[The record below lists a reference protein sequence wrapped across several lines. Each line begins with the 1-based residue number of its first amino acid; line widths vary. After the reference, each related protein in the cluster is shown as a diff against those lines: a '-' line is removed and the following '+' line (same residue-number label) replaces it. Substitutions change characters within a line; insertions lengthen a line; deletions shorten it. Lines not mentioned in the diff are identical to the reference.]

1 MLDSIGSKFDK
12 LNIKTLKPN
21 KIKEIENEVIRESNL
36 TIVGQ
41 KVRLH
46 KEGSYEYVSQM
57 RWKRML
63 TDYIALRV
71 LIRLYRVLIKIKEDG
86 NNVEEPVYKYS
97 EDVREDIELIEKN
110 ISQIE
115 GIYKRKTIKDS
126 RERER
131 TVRKSLSFLLLKK
144 SAGLSGDG
152 IPNEIYKNEG
162 ESQYHIVTGLEN
174 LGLKECDNADIVTTY
189 TKRQLIEISYISVR
203 IDWGERTVGEQLK
216 LYSEVYKGMF
226 GKQIG
231 EVFGGNGSG
240 DKLVQNL
247 SNSVDELEDLLKHRL
262 LSGDARGML
271 GTLVSK
277 IKKKSQRKKDNVED
291 EMYKLLKEYG
301 ESEVESGYTLSEVL
315 DSFKNDV
322 FGLEQ
327 EVVKLETKNVESKK
341 EGKVQEDKVQEKSS
355 NNKEEGKELK
365 EEIEHFDTKEE
376 VKSQDSV
383 KKEIEEYEEV
393 QELTGELNFKAI
405 DKFYKLLERIDE
417 RSPSKKMYSLLKKGG
432 LKEEV
437 IVDFMKCKNINYY
450 DYLEIESLLDKEFG
464 DKEE

>member
-36 TIVGQ
+36 TVVGRE
-41 KVRLH
+41 VRLH

-57 RWKRML
+57 RWKQIL
-63 TDYIALRV
+63 TDYIALRL

-97 EDVREDIELIEKN
+97 EYVREDIEVIEKN
-110 ISQIE
+110 IRQIE
-115 GIYKRKTIKDS
+115 QIYKRKTIKDS

-131 TVRKSLSFLLLKK
+131 MVRKNLSFLLLKK
-144 SAGLSGDG
+144 SAGLTGDG

-189 TKRQLIEISYISVR
+189 TKKQLIEISYTSVS
-203 IDWGERTVGEQLK
+203 IDWGGRTVGGQLH
-216 LYSEVYKGMF
+216 LYSEVYKDMF
-226 GKQIG
+226 GKQIW
-231 EVFGGNGSG
+231 EVFGGSGSG
-240 DKLVQNL
+240 DKLVLNL
-247 SNSVDELEDLLKHRL
+247 SNSVDELEELLKHRL
-262 LSGDARGML
+262 LSGDARGLL

-277 IKKKSQRKKDNVED
+277 IKKKSQRKKDTVED

-341 EGKVQEDKVQEKSS
+341 EDKVQESS
-355 NNKEEGKELK
+355 NNIEEGKELK
-365 EEIEHFDTKEE
+365 DEIEHFTTEE

-383 KKEIEEYEEV
+383 KKENEEYEEV

-437 IVDFMKCKNINYY
+437 IVDFMKCKNIKYY

-464 DKEE
+464 GEEE

>member
-1 MLDSIGSKFDK
+1 MLDSVGSKFDK
-12 LNIKTLKPN
+12 LNIKTLKPS

-36 TIVGQ
+36 TVLGQ
-41 KVRLH
+41 EVRLH
-46 KEGSYEYVSQM
+46 KAGKYEYVSQM
-57 RWKRML
+57 RWKSML

-71 LIRLYRVLIKIKEDG
+71 LIRMYRLLIKIKEDG

-97 EDVREDIELIEKN
+97 EDVREGIEVLEKN
-110 ISQIE
+110 ISQI
-115 GIYKRKTIKDS
+115 GSIYKRKTIKDS

-131 TVRKSLSFLLLKK
+131 MVRKSLSFLLLKK
-144 SAGLSGDG
+144 SAGLAGDG
-152 IPNEIYKNEG
+152 IPNEVYKNEG

-189 TKRQLIEISYISVR
+189 TKKQLLELSYTSVS
-203 IDWGERTVGEQLK
+203 IDWGGRTVGEEIR
-216 LYSEVYKGMF
+216 LYSEVYKDMF

-231 EVFGGNGSG
+231 EVFGGTGSG
-240 DKLVQNL
+240 DKLVLNL
-247 SNSVDELEDLLKHRL
+247 SNSVDELEELLKHRL
-262 LSGDARGML
+262 LSGDARGLL

-277 IKKKSQRKKDNVED
+277 IKKKSERKKDNAED

-301 ESEVESGYTLSEVL
+301 EREVESGYTLSEVL

-341 EGKVQEDKVQEKSS
+341 EDKVQESS
-355 NNKEEGKELK
+355 NNEEEGKELK
-365 EEIEHFDTKEE
+365 EEIEHVTTKEE
-376 VKSQDSV
+376 VKSQESV
-383 KKEIEEYEEV
+383 KEDIEESEEV
-393 QELTGELNFKAI
+393 QELNGELNFKAI

-450 DYLEIESLLDKEFG
+450 DYLEIESVLDKEFG

>member
-1 MLDSIGSKFDK
+1 MLDSVGSKFDK

-36 TIVGQ
+36 TVLGQ
-41 KVRLH
+41 EVRLH
-46 KEGSYEYVSQM
+46 KEGKYEYVSQM
-57 RWKRML
+57 RWKSML

-71 LIRLYRVLIKIKEDG
+71 LIRMYRLLIKIKEDG

-97 EDVREDIELIEKN
+97 EDVREGIEVLEKN

-115 GIYKRKTIKDS
+115 QIYKRKTIKDS

-131 TVRKSLSFLLLKK
+131 TVRKSLSFLILKK
-144 SAGLSGDG
+144 SAGISGDG
-152 IPNEIYKNEG
+152 LPNEIYKNEG

-189 TKRQLIEISYISVR
+189 TKKQLLELSYISVR

-216 LYSEVYKGMF
+216 LYSEVYKDMF

-231 EVFGGNGSG
+231 EVFGGTGSG
-240 DKLVQNL
+240 DKLVLNL
-247 SNSVDELEDLLKHRL
+247 SNSVDELEELLKHKL
-262 LSGDARGML
+262 LSGDARGLL

-277 IKKKSQRKKDNVED
+277 IKKKSQRKKDNAED

-341 EGKVQEDKVQEKSS
+341 EDKIQKSS
-355 NNKEEGKELK
+355 NNKEEGKKLK
-365 EEIEHFDTKEE
+365 DEIEHFTTEE
-376 VKSQDSV
+376 VKSQDTV

-393 QELTGELNFKAI
+393 QGLTGELNFKAI

-464 DKEE
+464 GNEE

>member
-1 MLDSIGSKFDK
+1 MLDSVGSKFDK
-12 LNIKTLKPN
+12 LNIKTLKPS

-36 TIVGQ
+36 TVVGRE
-41 KVRLH
+41 VRLH

-57 RWKRML
+57 RWKQIL
-63 TDYIALRV
+63 TDYIALRL
-71 LIRLYRVLIKIKEDG
+71 LIRLYRLIIKIKEDG

-97 EDVREDIELIEKN
+97 EYVREDIEVIEKN
-110 ISQIE
+110 IRQIE
-115 GIYKRKTIKDS
+115 QIYKRKTIKDS

-131 TVRKSLSFLLLKK
+131 MVRKSLSFLLLKK
-144 SAGLSGDG
+144 SAGITGDG

-189 TKRQLIEISYISVR
+189 TKKQLIEISYTSVS
-203 IDWGERTVGEQLK
+203 IDWGGRTVGGQLK
-216 LYSEVYKGMF
+216 LYSEVYKDMF

-231 EVFGGNGSG
+231 EVFGGTGSG

-262 LSGDARGML
+262 LSGDARGLL

-301 ESEVESGYTLSEVL
+301 ESEVESGYSLSEVL

-341 EGKVQEDKVQEKSS
+341 EGKVPEDKSQESS

-365 EEIEHFDTKEE
+365 EEIEHFATKEE

-383 KKEIEEYEEV
+383 KEDIEECEEV
-393 QELTGELNFKAI
+393 HELTGELNFKAI

-450 DYLEIESLLDKEFG
+450 DYLEIESVLDKEFG
-464 DKEE
+464 GEEE

>member
-1 MLDSIGSKFDK
+1 MLDSVGSKFDK
-12 LNIKTLKPN
+12 LNIKTLKPS

-36 TIVGQ
+36 TVLGQ
-41 KVRLH
+41 EVRLH
-46 KEGSYEYVSQM
+46 KEGKYEYVSQM
-57 RWKRML
+57 RWKSML

-71 LIRLYRVLIKIKEDG
+71 LIRMYRLLIKIKEDG

-97 EDVREDIELIEKN
+97 EDVREGIEVLEKN
-110 ISQIE
+110 ISQI
-115 GIYKRKTIKDS
+115 GSIYKRKTIKDS

-131 TVRKSLSFLLLKK
+131 MVRKSLSFLLLKK
-144 SAGLSGDG
+144 SAGLAGDG
-152 IPNEIYKNEG
+152 IPNEVYKNEG

-189 TKRQLIEISYISVR
+189 TKKQLLELSYTSVS
-203 IDWGERTVGEQLK
+203 IDWGGRTVGEEIR
-216 LYSEVYKGMF
+216 LYSEVYKDMF

-231 EVFGGNGSG
+231 EVFGGTGSG
-240 DKLVQNL
+240 DKLVLNL
-247 SNSVDELEDLLKHRL
+247 SNSVDELEELLKHRL
-262 LSGDARGML
+262 LSGDARGLL

-277 IKKKSQRKKDNVED
+277 IKKKSERKKDNAED

-301 ESEVESGYTLSEVL
+301 EREVESGYTLSEVL

-341 EGKVQEDKVQEKSS
+341 EDKVQESS
-355 NNKEEGKELK
+355 NNEEEGKELK
-365 EEIEHFDTKEE
+365 EEIEHVTTKEE
-376 VKSQDSV
+376 VKSQESV
-383 KKEIEEYEEV
+383 KEDIEESEEV
-393 QELTGELNFKAI
+393 QELNGELNFKAI

-450 DYLEIESLLDKEFG
+450 DYLEIESVLDKEFG

>member
-1 MLDSIGSKFDK
+1 MLDSLGSKFDK

-36 TIVGQ
+36 TVLGRE
-41 KVRLH
+41 VRLH
-46 KEGSYEYVSQM
+46 KEGSYDYVSQM
-57 RWKRML
+57 RWKRIL

-71 LIRLYRVLIKIKEDG
+71 LIRMYRLIIKIREDG

-115 GIYKRKTIKDS
+115 GIYKRTTIKDS

-144 SAGLSGDG
+144 SGGITGDG

-174 LGLKECDNADIVTTY
+174 LGLKECDNDDIITTY
-189 TKRQLIEISYISVR
+189 TKRQLRELSYISVR
-203 IDWGERTVGEQLK
+203 IDWGGRTTVGEQLK
-216 LYSEVYKGMF
+216 LYSEVYKDMF

-231 EVFGGNGSG
+231 EVFGGTGSG
-240 DKLVQNL
+240 DKLVLNL

-277 IKKKSQRKKDNVED
+277 IKKKSQRKKDTVED

-341 EGKVQEDKVQEKSS
+341 EDKVQEKSK

-365 EEIEHFDTKEE
+365 EEIEHFATKEE

-383 KKEIEEYEEV
+383 KEEIEECEEV

-464 DKEE
+464 GKEE